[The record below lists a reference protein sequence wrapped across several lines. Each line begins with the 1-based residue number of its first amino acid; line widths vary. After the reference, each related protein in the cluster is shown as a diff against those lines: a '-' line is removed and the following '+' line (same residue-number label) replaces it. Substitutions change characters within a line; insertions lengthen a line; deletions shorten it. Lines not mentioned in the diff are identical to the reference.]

1 MRTVKLAL
9 PVCVAAIS
17 TIALAQAPSHPDV
30 FAKAREA
37 TWAISLLRYA
47 PKGQVEYAAFVGTGF
62 FVSRHHFITAE
73 HVVNATLLGRKRN
86 LTDRIR
92 IFKNSPYET
101 GYSAFKI
108 VYEDASLDIAILE
121 MTLAA
126 SDWLTVSIAE
136 PAEGEAVGSYGY
148 PLVEFSNVQRATA
161 FALGRLGMVAGYGRE
176 GGARRMLTTLIAT
189 DGNSGGPV
197 FLMSTGH
204 VVGVQKA
211 QMTDSAGKDIA
222 GYSVSTPLSEIRDE
236 LQKRGIVK

>member
-1 MRTVKLAL
+1 MPAVRLAL
-9 PVCVAAIS
+9 PILCAVTS
-17 TIALAQAPSHPDV
+17 TIAIAQGPSQPDV
-30 FAKAREA
+30 FAKARDA
-37 TWAISLLRYA
+37 TWAVSLLRYA

-73 HVVNATLLGRKRN
+73 HVVNAKLLGRTRN
-86 LTDRIR
+86 LTDRIQ
-92 IFKNSPYET
+92 IFKNSPYEG

-121 MTLAA
+121 MALAA
-126 SDWLTVSIAE
+126 PDWLTISLAE

-161 FALGRLGMVAGYGRE
+161 FSLGRLGMVAGYGRD
-176 GGARRMLTTLIAT
+176 GRTRRMLTTLTAT
-189 DGNSGGPV
+189 EGNSGGPV
-197 FLMSTGH
+197 FLISTGH

-222 GYSVSTPLSEIRDE
+222 GYSVSTPLSAIRDE
-236 LQKRGIVK
+236 LQKRGIVQ